1 LSKWKAMPQLIVY
14 IIVASIF
21 ASIYSKIAEAKGR
34 DTIKFSTIGF
44 CLSFFFT
51 PFTAVIGI
59 IIISLLPSLKED
71 RRSLASANNNP
82 GSVYFTDRYVRGLE
96 FVRRARL
103 LEGEILQLLN
113 SLKEEYS
120 KTLQIK
126 ERLKPD
132 IQSVFSNLVNLYIPT
147 LDREIITKINPL
159 TGYSKFDF
167 ENPLDSLEQ
176 DRRNLE
182 DQLTTIENS
191 ELYQR
196 RNEIETGGRLQL
208 QLAEYNEIIYP
219 LLQAVNPYETDKN
232 FMTLYRSNYGT
243 SRYTYAGKWWTITY
257 YQHWFWANSI
267 PKKFNKPSFREVAE
281 QYRNLRG
288 SLDEIISIA
297 EPTKK
302 QVKAI
307 EDKIKERERVIQK
320 INTLEEIYIS
330 RCRQS
335 LRDHLQY
342 IDRSELYRRAQSE
355 PEISNLIKRLHGLQ
369 KKAEYIDEIAQ
380 KGFKP
385 QISQLEE
392 KLHKLGKKI
401 NKYSRTK
408 NHYVN
413 IPSSD
418 ANTWIKNPAQ
428 RIRESLE
435 RYIQT
440 RELISNFGNY
450 ELYDYNQN
458 VSWWR
463 VMTDNRVKLGFI
475 SDLDSL
481 PESTITDDIIRKTP
495 KKRLES
501 SRSVYEG
508 DIS

>member
-1 LSKWKAMPQLIVY
+1 
-14 IIVASIF
+14 
-21 ASIYSKIAEAKGR
+21 
-34 DTIKFSTIGF
+34 
-44 CLSFFFT
+44 
-51 PFTAVIGI
+51 
-59 IIISLLPSLKED
+59 
-71 RRSLASANNNP
+71 
-82 GSVYFTDRYVRGLE
+82 
-96 FVRRARL
+96 
-103 LEGEILQLLN
+103 
-113 SLKEEYS
+113 
-120 KTLQIK
+120 
-126 ERLKPD
+126 
-132 IQSVFSNLVNLYIPT
+132 
-147 LDREIITKINPL
+147 
-159 TGYSKFDF
+159 
-167 ENPLDSLEQ
+167 
-176 DRRNLE
+176 
-182 DQLTTIENS
+182 
-191 ELYQR
+191 
-196 RNEIETGGRLQL
+196 
-208 QLAEYNEIIYP
+208 
-219 LLQAVNPYETDKN
+219 
-232 FMTLYRSNYGT
+232 
-243 SRYTYAGKWWTITY
+243 
-257 YQHWFWANSI
+257 
-267 PKKFNKPSFREVAE
+267 
-281 QYRNLRG
+281 
-288 SLDEIISIA
+288 
-297 EPTKK
+297 
-302 QVKAI
+302 
-307 EDKIKERERVIQK
+307 
-320 INTLEEIYIS
+320 
-330 RCRQS
+330 
-335 LRDHLQY
+335 
-342 IDRSELYRRAQSE
+342 
-355 PEISNLIKRLHGLQ
+355 LIKRLHGLQ